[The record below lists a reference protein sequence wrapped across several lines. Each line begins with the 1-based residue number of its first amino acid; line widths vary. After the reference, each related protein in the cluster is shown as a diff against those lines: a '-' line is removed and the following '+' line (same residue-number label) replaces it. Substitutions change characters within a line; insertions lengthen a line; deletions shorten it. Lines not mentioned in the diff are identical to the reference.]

1 MGESVV
7 LPRVSK
13 IDREI
18 SKFVISKEK
27 EPFLKVSFCVNN

>member
-7 LPRVSK
+7 LPGVSK

-27 EPFLKVSFCVNN
+27 KSFFSC